1 MATFAVTKSF
11 CYAYTNTLDI
21 CRKDLFANEDKLREQ
36 YPEVVVVRVLRIRD
50 MYLWTVANPEA
61 KDRQFVEELLN
72 RYDMSRVMAYKD
84 LGIVKSLL
92 PSISAASRD
101 FHRWRFNEMI
111 LETYQMAKKRKDTK
125 TMEKAASSYAKNNNV
140 GLEEEAKIPYE
151 LLLVQPFV
159 PTMDPSVLGI
169 TPIPNLQEKI
179 DAMLEKYKRET
190 IDIEDVTFE
199 EADLEEDIYFPP
211 LKENTEDG
219 EEAGLL

>member
-1 MATFAVTKSF
+1 MPIP
-11 CYAYTNTLDI
+11 NTLDI

-36 YPEVVVVRVLRIRD
+36 HPEVVVVRVLRIRD

-72 RYDMSRVMAYKD
+72 RYDVSRVMAYKD

>member
-1 MATFAVTKSF
+1 MPIP
-11 CYAYTNTLDI
+11 NTLDI

-36 YPEVVVVRVLRIRD
+36 YPEVIVLRVLRIRD

-72 RYDMSRVMAYKD
+72 RYDVSRVMAYKD

-219 EEAGLL
+219 EETGLL

>member
-1 MATFAVTKSF
+1 MPIP
-11 CYAYTNTLDI
+11 NTLDI

-36 YPEVVVVRVLRIRD
+36 YPEVIVLRVLRIRD

-72 RYDMSRVMAYKD
+72 RYDVSRVMAYKD

>member
-1 MATFAVTKSF
+1 MPIP
-11 CYAYTNTLDI
+11 NTLDI
-21 CRKDLFANEDKLREQ
+21 CRKDLFANEDKLRKQ

-72 RYDMSRVMAYKD
+72 RYDVSRVMAYKD

>member
-1 MATFAVTKSF
+1 MPIP
-11 CYAYTNTLDI
+11 NTLDI
-21 CRKDLFANEDKLREQ
+21 CRKDLFANEDKLREE

-72 RYDMSRVMAYKD
+72 RYDVSRVMAYKD

>member
-1 MATFAVTKSF
+1 MPIP
-11 CYAYTNTLDI
+11 NTLDI

-72 RYDMSRVMAYKD
+72 RYDVSRVMAYKD

-219 EEAGLL
+219 EETGLL